1 MTRRKLAVPMVAAL
15 VGGAVTA
22 AGMLAGSSGNSAV
35 GRQQGLLALDSGE
48 SFSAAELY
56 ERAAPSVV
64 SISARTVQPGAAAFQ
79 TATGGEIGVSTGS
92 GFVLDEDG
100 RIVTN
105 AHVVS
110 GVTAVQVT
118 FPDGQMVPA
127 EVIGKDEETDLA
139 VLRVAPGRLD
149 LRPLELADSQTRA
162 AGRSRGRHRQPD
174 RPAGDRRDRPHL
186 RRGTADRGA
195 RRLRDRRAAGDRRGD
210 RAGHV
215 GRAADGSRRARGGDH
230 LAARRGHQLRGA
242 RRRRPRRARRARG
255 APQGDPALARRPRP
269 RGAGRPRGDRREH
282 AAGRPSAP
290 RLRAGDVVQS
300 IDGVEV
306 EPSPELL
313 DEVDGRA
320 VGDTVELQVV
330 RRRHVLRSGAP
341 HEMARSAWKERP
353 ATLPPRGLV

>member
-1 MTRRKLAVPMVAAL
+1 MTRRQLAVPMVAAL
-15 VGGAVTA
+15 LGGAVTA
-22 AGMLAGSSGNSAV
+22 AGMLAGSSGSDAV

-48 SFSAAELY
+48 RFSAAELY

-110 GVTAVQVT
+110 GVTSVQVT

-139 VLRVAPGRLD
+139 VLRVAPEPA
-149 LRPLELADSQTRA
+149 RPAPARARRLADRA
-162 AGRSRGRHRQPD
+162 AGRPRGRHRQPD

-186 RRGTADRGA
+186 RRGAADRGA

-215 GRAADGSRRARGGDH
+215 GRAAAGSRRARGGDH
-230 LAARRGHQLRGA
+230 LPARRRHQLRGA
-242 RRRRPRRARRARG
+242 RRRRPRACSPSSRRATR
-255 APQGDPALARRPRP
+255 
-269 RGAGRPRGDRREH
+269 
-282 AAGRPSAP
+282 
-290 RLRAGDVVQS
+290 
-300 IDGVEV
+300 
-306 EPSPELL
+306 
-313 DEVDGRA
+313 
-320 VGDTVELQVV
+320 
-330 RRRHVLRSGAP
+330 
-341 HEMARSAWKERP
+341 
-353 ATLPPRGLV
+353 